1 MLPAVSAPSV
11 ARIEPLAKPFS
22 APAIVPVTIRLAAE
36 PSPHAAPP
44 MRLQQALRS
53 ALPAPA
59 ALPAIRLDLG
69 SVLLALWAAGFLLL
83 AFRWITRWSRVRA
96 LLREAVDV
104 PAAAPVAVKFS
115 MSRLEPGLVGI
126 LHPVILLPEGI
137 ERQLSPEEFKAV
149 LAHELCHW
157 RRRDNLL
164 AAIHMLVEALFW
176 FFPLVWWL
184 GARLNAERE
193 RACDE
198 SVLAEGND
206 PQLYAGGILKVCRAY
221 LQSPLACVAG
231 VSGADL
237 KKRIDAIM
245 ENRLVLRLNAARK
258 FLLSAS
264 AAAALALPLALGL
277 LAIPVV
283 QLQAKAAQILSPVKP
298 AQKGSEQ
305 TPPPVPETSMAAL
318 PASQAAEIPVASPLQ
333 TQKPAIPGTDA
344 LSAAAPQSLSDAA
357 PTPEAPPTSN
367 DPVLAQL
374 QPNSALAAAQ
384 AAGAQI
390 GVPACDPPKLVN
402 SLPMEQVPGSNL
414 MTVTAIIDGSP
425 EKMLFDIGRMS
436 SQLWNT
442 TAAKF
447 HLAVQQ
453 GARGWDFAGRYS
465 EDSARVADFA
475 IGSMQTGGF
484 HIRVSPDPDAV
495 PAPFAGIIRN
505 DMMWRYDIDLDFAHQ
520 RLNYFSPEQCKG
532 AGIYWSPTTIT
543 SVPIVAYTGLEY
555 DDRSPIPRLG
565 TTYVPVTLD
574 GHEII
579 ALLDTS
585 ADRTFLNP
593 DVAKRLFGLTL
604 DSAQGGPDSA
614 EAGDVTDGGT
624 RIKAGLHRFS
634 SLSFGGLTASNPQ
647 IAIPFDIK
655 SQSSGISHISKTAQN
670 SFYLHELIPDLVIG
684 MDVLKHAHLY
694 VAFGSA
700 RVYVSAAGE
709 GPALKPE
716 PIASSWFNVYGR
728 PQY

>member
-1 MLPAVSAPSV
+1 MF
-11 ARIEPLAKPFS
+11 KQ
-22 APAIVPVTIRLAAE
+22 TLAAF
-36 PSPHAAPP
+36 
-44 MRLQQALRS
+44 
-53 ALPAPA
+53 
-59 ALPAIRLDLG
+59 I
-69 SVLLALWAAGFLLL
+69 
-83 AFRWITRWSRVRA
+83 
-96 LLREAVDV
+96 
-104 PAAAPVAVKFS
+104 
-115 MSRLEPGLVGI
+115 
-126 LHPVILLPEGI
+126 
-137 ERQLSPEEFKAV
+137 AV
-149 LAHELCHW
+149 L
-157 RRRDNLL
+157 
-164 AAIHMLVEALFW
+164 
-176 FFPLVWWL
+176 
-184 GARLNAERE
+184 GLNT
-193 RACDE
+193 
-198 SVLAEGND
+198 
-206 PQLYAGGILKVCRAY
+206 
-221 LQSPLACVAG
+221 
-231 VSGADL
+231 
-237 KKRIDAIM
+237 
-245 ENRLVLRLNAARK
+245 
-258 FLLSAS
+258 
-264 AAAALALPLALGL
+264 AAAA
-277 LAIPVV
+277 
-283 QLQAKAAQILSPVKP
+283 
-298 AQKGSEQ
+298 Q
-305 TPPPVPETSMAAL
+305 T
-318 PASQAAEIPVASPLQ
+318 
-333 TQKPAIPGTDA
+333 
-344 LSAAAPQSLSDAA
+344 
-357 PTPEAPPTSN
+357 
-367 DPVLAQL
+367 
-374 QPNSALAAAQ
+374 
-384 AAGAQI
+384 AGALI
-390 GVPACDPPKLVN
+390 GVPTCAPPKLVN

-436 SQLWNT
+436 SQVWNT

-453 GARGWDFAGRYS
+453 GGRGWDFAGRYS

-574 GHEII
+574 GHTII

-585 ADRTFLNP
+585 ADRTFLNS
-593 DVAKRLFGLTL
+593 DVAKRLFGL
-604 DSAQGGPDSA
+604 SPDSA
-614 EAGDVTDGGT
+614 ETGDVTDGGT

-655 SQSSGISHISKTAQN
+655 TQSSGISHISKTARDT
-670 SFYLHELIPDLVIG
+670 FYLHEIIPDLVIG

-694 VAFGSA
+694 VAFESA

-716 PIASSWFNVYGR
+716 PITQSWFNVYGR